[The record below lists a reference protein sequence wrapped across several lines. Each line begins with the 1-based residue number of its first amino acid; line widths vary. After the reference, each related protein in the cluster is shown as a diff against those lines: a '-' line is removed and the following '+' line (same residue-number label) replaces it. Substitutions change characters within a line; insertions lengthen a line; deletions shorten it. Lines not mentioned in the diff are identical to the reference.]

1 MPFLRL
7 SIRCVGRFA
16 SHLTRRC
23 RPIRDCGRQARGH
36 RAERRPRLRDRP
48 VKGSGGGG
56 LRGRSEGA
64 AAVLQLA
71 QAEGGRFGLAAYLLA
86 FQEPRLPALLP
97 TFWTSQPKDLADHLH
112 HAAGEIVDGDTSQGA
127 DLGNGALMKREG
139 LRRGGD
145 SAKRLGLQVPGSR
158 AGHRAELRAR

>member
-7 SIRCVGRFA
+7 YIRCVGRFA

-23 RPIRDCGRQARGH
+23 RPVRDCGRQARGH

-56 LRGRSEGA
+56 LRGRSEA
-64 AAVLQLA
+64 AAAALQLA
-71 QAEGGRFGLAAYLLA
+71 QAEGGRFGMAAYLLA
-86 FQEPRLPALLP
+86 FQEPSLPALLP
-97 TFWTSQPKDLADHLH
+97 TFLASQPKDLADYLH
-112 HAAGEIVDGDTSQGA
+112 HAAGEIVDGDTSHGA

-145 SAKRLGLQVPGSR
+145 SAKR
-158 AGHRAELRAR
+158 